1 MSLKERIRAGG
12 RALGLAGIGFA
23 AAGERPE
30 SRLFSEWLR
39 RGYAGEMEYLLR
51 RRRER
56 SDPTVL
62 APWVKS
68 LVVAVLPYPG
78 SPPSP
83 AGSPRVS
90 RYARGRDYHRV
101 FRDRLRALGR
111 ILEEAVPGAR
121 VRPVVDTGAVLEKP
135 WAAAAGLGWQGKH
148 TLLIHPEAGSWCFVG
163 ELLTDVEIEA
173 DRPPVADRCGT
184 CTLCLDAC
192 PTAAFPEPYVL
203 DSRRCISYLTI
214 EHKTAIPEALRPLM
228 ADWVF
233 GCDACQEVCPWNF
246 RSGPGDPEL
255 EEAGDPPT
263 AAHLIAL
270 GREEFNRRFA
280 GTALRRTGRSR
291 VLRNAVVALGN
302 SGDPGAVPILRQ
314 ALALLDP
321 LVREHARWALDR
333 LRRAAP
339 APAGKAGG
347 DASPAARE
355 TTEGSP
361 WE

>member
-12 RALGLAGIGFA
+12 RALGFAGIGFA

-30 SRLFSEWLR
+30 SRLLREWLR

-68 LVVAVLPYPG
+68 LVVAVLPYPD

-101 FRDRLRALGR
+101 FRERLRALGGL
-111 ILEEAVPGAR
+111 LEEAVPGAR
-121 VRPVVDTGAVLEKP
+121 VRPVVDTGAILEKP

-148 TLLIHPEAGSWCFVG
+148 TLLIHPEAGSWCFLG
-163 ELLTDVEIEA
+163 ELLTDVDLEA
-173 DRPPVADRCGT
+173 DRPPVADRCGS

-192 PTAAFPEPYVL
+192 PTAAFPAPYVL

-214 EHKTAIPEALRPLM
+214 EHRSAIPEGLRPLLG
-228 ADWVF
+228 DRIF
-233 GCDACQEVCPWNF
+233 GCDACQEACPWNS
-246 RSGPGDPEL
+246 RPIPGDPEL
-255 EEAGDPPT
+255 EAAGDPPP
-263 AAHLIAL
+263 AAELI
-270 GREEFNRRFA
+270 GMSREEFNRRFA
-280 GTALRRTGRSR
+280 GTALRRTGRNR
-291 VLRNAVVALGN
+291 LLRNAAVALGN
-302 SGDPGAVPILRQ
+302 SGDPGAVPVLRG
-314 ALALLDP
+314 ALALPDS

-333 LRRAAP
+333 LRLSDMDP
-339 APAGKAGG
+339 
-347 DASPAARE
+347 ARE
-355 TTEGSP
+355 AAEGHP
-361 WE
+361 RPRGGRREKVPR